1 MVLVEGEHRLVAL
14 GGGKGLGLGVLWG
27 RGWGVG
33 AIFGRHLNYNDNL
46 CQS

>member
-14 GGGKGLGLGVLWG
+14 GGGKRLGLGVLWG